1 MTTRHFLVG
10 VSQVYIVSDILFQF
24 GIIHTEDKKI
34 FVETLTEKH
43 PGAKPIKLFTV
54 VILQIFVIS

>member
-1 MTTRHFLVG
+1 VG